1 MKINTSWSIEKK
13 AKQAGKEMLEKGV
26 CDLGKTQIAIIFN
39 TVKYDT
45 KKMLDGAKEVLGT
58 APIIGCTSS
67 GGILTQDGYITS
79 EDGAAAAMC
88 IGDNDTAVGT
98 AVEARKKS
106 AKDTAIDAVK
116 KAMDKVGTKE
126 IPAYVL
132 MLATPGYEEEYIDGI
147 EEVVGKVPIFGGT
160 AADDDLSGNWK
171 VYNEEKVV
179 TDGVA
184 VALFYTNK
192 KLTNIFDGKYH
203 ETVNVGVITKVTG
216 NRELDEINGVKSL
229 KQYAEWTNLKQK
241 DVKGGKLLQSSIL
254 NPLAIK
260 TADGKYTLI
269 RHPMNGNTDNTMNL
283 GSNVSVNTAVIQ
295 MEATKDEL
303 IVAPKH
309 MLRELKEKDKNFA
322 GFIMF
327 HCGGR
332 KMAMEGRIEEM
343 QRKLKEESKDIPF
356 IAPFTF
362 GECGKNL
369 CGGLMISM
377 TTIGK

>member
-26 CDLGKTQIAIIFN
+26 SDLGETKIALIFN

-45 KKMLDGAKEVLGT
+45 KKLLEGAKEVLGT

-67 GGILTQDGYITS
+67 GGVITQDGYITS

-88 IGDNDTAVGT
+88 IGDSETAVGT
-98 AVEARKKS
+98 AVVERKKQ
-106 AKDTAIDAVK
+106 AKDAAMDAVK
-116 KAMDKVGTKE
+116 KAMNKVGTKE
-126 IPAYVL
+126 CPASVL
-132 MLATPGYEEEYIDGI
+132 MLATPGYEEEYIEGI
-147 EEVVGKVPIFGGT
+147 EEVLGKVPIFGGT

-192 KLTNIFDGKYH
+192 KLINIFDGRYH
-203 ETVNVGVITKVTG
+203 ETIHSGVITKVTG
-216 NRELDEINGVKSL
+216 NRELDEINGIKAL
-229 KQYAEWTNLKQK
+229 KQYAEWANLKQK
-241 DVKGGKLLQSSIL
+241 DVKGEKLLQSSIL
-254 NPLAIK
+254 NPLAVK

-269 RHPMNGNTDNTMNL
+269 RHPMNGNTDNTINL
-283 GSNVSVNTAVIQ
+283 GNNIAPNTAVIQ

-303 IVAPKH
+303 VVAPKH
-309 MLRELKEKDKNFA
+309 ILRDLKEQGKFA
-322 GFIMF
+322 GFVMF

-332 KMAMEGRIEEM
+332 KMAMEGRIDEM
-343 QRKLKEESKDIPF
+343 QRKLKEEAKDMPF

-377 TTIGK
+377 TAIGK